1 MITFRQVIGFL
12 ETIAD
17 KHYEI
22 KSFHNGFLDEVDVAK
37 LGAGNYPILYSEPG
51 PATIDKGVM
60 TYSFTIYVLDMIR
73 EDMSDR
79 QYTFSENLRIIQ
91 DVINEFK
98 HSLYSTSWVDGQVVL
113 ETPITAE
120 PFTARFDNILTGWSA
135 TISVQVNNTNNL
147 CEVPVD
153 PNS

>member
-1 MITFRQVIGFL
+1 
-12 ETIAD
+12 
-17 KHYEI
+17 
-22 KSFHNGFLDEVDVAK
+22 
-37 LGAGNYPILYSEPG
+37 
-51 PATIDKGVM
+51 M

-135 TISVQVNNTNNL
+135 TLSIQVNNTNNL
-147 CEVPVD
+147 CVVPVD